1 MAGSGPIVNVNVVAD
16 TKQFSNSMKK
26 VGDDTDGFSKALKGV
41 GVAAAAAFAVAGAA
55 AIAYG
60 VSAVKAAAEAE
71 AINRGLENAV
81 KNAGLFGGTAK
92 DIGKATDALDEHSK
106 TLGELIGVDD
116 ELFNTIKTGWLAVP
130 SLANLGTKGINR
142 LAEITADVAAGTGKD
157 LKSIALAF
165 TKVAGDTETALS
177 KLTRQG
183 IVLDD
188 AQKATYESLLATNGE
203 ADAQA
208 FLIDE
213 LGKKYAGAAA
223 ATADPFAR
231 LDVIFGNLSESIGL
245 VFLPILEDT
254 IPKVQEF
261 VQSLESDP
269 EFQQFLADLTI
280 NFQELLNWLPGA
292 VGNLASFGKDVLPV
306 LEAIIP
312 VINEALGLLL
322 DLMLGI
328 ENSEAP
334 GNTSSFAS
342 SMQELANALV
352 AIADA
357 LSTIRGIL
365 EGITVTNQGLFGGIE
380 DFYDN
385 LPRMPWVDPN
395 APSQL
400 ERASAGRGGSDGNPW
415 TPFAKGGIVLPR
427 PGGML
432 AQIGEG
438 GQAEAIIPLDRLET
452 MMGKGSGTT
461 VIVQGNVG
469 WSPQQLAD
477 IVDRKQRQALALAG
491 LNGIVGVR

>member
-245 VFLPILEDT
+245 TFLPILEDT
-254 IPKVQEF
+254 IPKIQEF
-261 VQSLESDP
+261 VESLESDP
-269 EFQQFLADLTI
+269 EFQQFLADMGL
-280 NFQELLNWLPGA
+280 NFQNLLNWLPGA
-292 VGNLASFGKDVLPV
+292 VDEMASFGRDVLPV
-306 LEAIIP
+306 VSAFFP
-312 VINEALGLLL
+312 FINEALKLLGTIFG
-322 DLMLGI
+322 DI
-328 ENSEAP
+328 A
-334 GNTSSFAS
+334 NTDPAS
-342 SMQELANALV
+342 STNDFAGAMKNLA
-352 AIADA
+352 
-357 LSTIRGIL
+357 
-365 EGITVTNQGLFGGIE
+365 EGINGVAGAFSTLRDGWNSLPPLLKSNFFEVVGALASGPSGKIGGKGFGELLFGIGPGGL
-380 DFYDN
+380 DN
-385 LPRMPWVDPN
+385 NV
-395 APSQL
+395 A
-400 ERASAGRGGSDGNPW
+400 
-415 TPFAKGGIVLPR
+415 TPFAEGGIVLPR
-427 PGGML
+427 PGGTL
-432 AQIGEG
+432 AQIGEA
-438 GQAEAIIPLDRLET
+438 GQAEAVIPLDRLET

-477 IVDRKQRQALALAG
+477 IVDRKQRQAMALAG